1 MCASRLDILPN
12 VLSAAA
18 AMQAIDWRSA
28 GVESPRAISASQG
41 QIAHPLAS
49 SDYEAASDM

>member
-1 MCASRLDILPN
+1 MCASRLDILLN
-12 VLSAAA
+12 ALGAAA

-49 SDYEAASDM
+49 SDYEAAPDK